1 MLTLTWWPLARD
13 CLFYVVDLIVLYIF
27 FRDQKIEL
35 YESLVLMGLYFVY
48 VAFMSYNNRVERWV
62 KISILGVKE
71 SDFERLKNED
81 TLRKE
86 MDRAASMAAE
96 KAEKADTGSAGAGGV
111 RALRRINSGAHS
123 DDGSVASTSQSVRNL
138 SKKLRQESVKNSLA
152 VLDAMDSRP
161 SSPGTLAV
169 EPPRVVASPGGVS
182 VHGSGFKPGGLNKV
196 HAELFSIGKS
206 DSTALRKAAVERA
219 QRTLVAVANA
229 EEADDEGIDLSWPD
243 DKYGRAYFVIAAPL
257 MFLLAF
263 TIPNVKK
270 KKYLWPLVFS
280 ESILYIG
287 FFSYFM
293 VWWATSVGAV
303 AGISD
308 VVMGYTFLAAGTS
321 VPDLMSRYACKAFP
335 NPSDCLPIRPTDT
348 FFRSFQ
354 RDRGATGLGGHGR
367 LKQHRLEH
375 LRHNL
380 RVTLPV
386 DHLEP
391 FQQLRGVPREFR
403 FPGVLPDL
411 ADNNAR
417 RRRVHHRPARLDDDQ
432 NPGCRDG
439 GFVRRVPNPR
449 VTQRGGGDSRVLI
462 SGWTRSITRV

>member
-1 MLTLTWWPLARD
+1 
-13 CLFYVVDLIVLYIF
+13 
-27 FRDQKIEL
+27 
-35 YESLVLMGLYFVY
+35 
-48 VAFMSYNNRVERWV
+48 VERWV

-138 SKKLRQESVKNSLA
+138 SKKLRQESVKNSLS

-169 EPPRVVASPGGVS
+169 EPPHVVASPGGVS

-321 VPDLMSRYACKAFP
+321 VPDLMSSVIVAR
-335 NPSDCLPIRPTDT
+335 
-348 FFRSFQ
+348 Q
-354 RDRGATGLGGHGR
+354 GLGDMAVSSSIGSNIFDITFG
-367 LKQHRLEH
+367 LPFPWIIWSLSNNFEVFPVNSDS
-375 LRHNL
+375 LGFSL
-380 RVTLPV
+380 TLLIIMLV
-386 DHLEP
+386 AVVSIIA
-391 FQQLRGVPREFR
+391 QQGWMMTKTLGAAMVGLYAVFLTLVLLNAGGVI
-403 FPGVLPDL
+403 
-411 ADNNAR
+411 A
-417 RRRVHHRPARLDDDQ
+417 
-432 NPGCRDG
+432 
-439 GFVRRVPNPR
+439 GF
-449 VTQRGGGDSRVLI
+449 
-462 SGWTRSITRV
+462 